1 MAKPKKSAKPIDDL
15 IYSIRGQKVILDT
28 DLAELYGV
36 PTKVLNQAIKRNLER
51 FPDDFMFQLSIS
63 EWSNLR
69 SQIVISSSES
79 ADNEYVTEHRS
90 QSVTGSSESID
101 SKRLAQLRRSGSS
114 RPLAFTEHGAI
125 MASTI
130 LSSPEAVRMSQYVV
144 RAFIKQREFL
154 MANADLLKR
163 LAEIDAKLLNHDDV
177 LKLIIQELQPLLNPP
192 ATPAPPDKE
201 MGFHVKE
208 ESPAYGVV
216 SIRKMTK
223 KTTAKK
229 RKKKV

>member
-1 MAKPKKSAKPIDDL
+1 MPKPKKSAKPIDDL

-51 FPDDFMFQLSIS
+51 FPHDFMFQLSIS
-63 EWSNLR
+63 EWNNLR
-69 SQIVISSSES
+69 SKIVTSSSED
-79 ADNEYVTEHRS
+79 ADNEYIAEHRS
-90 QSVTGSSESID
+90 QSVTGSAEPIE

-114 RPLAFTEHGAI
+114 RPYAFTEHGAI

-177 LKLIIQELQPLLNPP
+177 LQYIIQELQPLLNPP
-192 ATPAPPDKE
+192 ATPTLPDKE

-208 ESPAYGVV
+208 EPSAYGVV
-216 SIRKMTK
+216 SIKKMTK
-223 KTTAKK
+223 KKIMMK
-229 RKKKV
+229 RKTKI

>member
-1 MAKPKKSAKPIDDL
+1 MPKPKKSPKPIDDL
-15 IYSIRGQKVILDT
+15 ILTIRGQKIILDT

-36 PTKVLNQAIKRNLER
+36 STKALNQAVKRNPDR
-51 FPDDFMFQLSIS
+51 FPQDFMFQLSNS

-69 SQIVISSSES
+69 SQFVTSRLDMP
-79 ADNEYVTEHRS
+79 ADKDIITDGH
-90 QSVTGSSESID
+90 GG
-101 SKRLAQLRRSGSS
+101 RRSL
-114 RPLAFTEHGAI
+114 PYAFTEHGAI
-125 MASTI
+125 MASSI

-163 LAEIDAKLLNHDDV
+163 LAEIDAKLLNHDEV

-192 ATPAPPDKE
+192 VSPSLPDKE

-208 ESPAYGVV
+208 DPSAYGLV
-216 SIRKMTK
+216 SIKKMK
-223 KTTAKK
+223 KKIVMK
-229 RKKKV
+229 RKTKA

>member
-1 MAKPKKSAKPIDDL
+1 MSKPKKSPKPIDDL
-15 IYSIRGQKVILDT
+15 IHTIRGQKVILDT

-36 PTKVLNQAIKRNLER
+36 TTKVLNQAVKRNQER
-51 FPDDFMFQLSIS
+51 FPQDFMFRLSALEWNELRKVMAES
-63 EWSNLR
+63 ESKVIGDQAYKIMR
-69 SQIVISSSES
+69 SQIVTASGGRR
-79 ADNEYVTEHRS
+79 NVT
-90 QSVTGSSESID
+90 Q
-101 SKRLAQLRRSGSS
+101 
-114 RPLAFTEHGAI
+114 PPYAFTEHGAI

-177 LKLIIQELQPLLNPP
+177 LQYIIQELQPLLNPP
-192 ATPAPPDKE
+192 ATPTLPDKE

-208 ESPAYGVV
+208 EPSAYGVV
-216 SIRKMTK
+216 SIKKMTK
-223 KTTAKK
+223 KKIV
-229 RKKKV
+229 RKTKA

>member
-1 MAKPKKSAKPIDDL
+1 MPKPQKSPKPIDDL
-15 IYSIRGQKVILDT
+15 IQTTRGQKVILDT

-36 PTKVLNQAIKRNLER
+36 PVKRLNEQVKRNMER
-51 FPDDFMFQLSIS
+51 FPADFMFQLTAE
-63 EWSNLR
+63 EWAVLR
-69 SQIVISSSES
+69 SQIATTKTYLI
-79 ADNEYVTEHRS
+79 DNKGATV
-90 QSVTGSSESID
+90 D
-101 SKRLAQLRRSGSS
+101 SRGGRRT
-114 RPLAFTEHGAI
+114 PPYAFTEHGAI

-163 LAEIDAKLLNHDDV
+163 LAEIDAKLLNHDEV

-192 ATPAPPDKE
+192 PTPALPDKE

-208 ESPAYGVV
+208 EPPAYDVV
-216 SIRKMTK
+216 SIKKMPK
-223 KTTAKK
+223 KTIMMK
-229 RKKKV
+229 RKKKA

>member
-1 MAKPKKSAKPIDDL
+1 MTKPKKSPKPIDDL
-15 IYSIRGQKVILDT
+15 IQTVRGQKVILDT

-36 PTKVLNQAIKRNLER
+36 PTKVLNQAVKRNLER
-51 FPDDFMFQLSIS
+51 FPLDFMFQLSNS

-69 SQIVISSSES
+69 SQIVTSRSDLPEDK
-79 ADNEYVTEHRS
+79 DNTTDGH
-90 QSVTGSSESID
+90 GG
-101 SKRLAQLRRSGSS
+101 RRSL
-114 RPLAFTEHGAI
+114 PYAFTEHGAI

-163 LAEIDAKLLNHDDV
+163 LAEIDAKLLNHDEV

-192 ATPAPPDKE
+192 ATPALPDKE
-201 MGFHVKE
+201 MGFHVRE
-208 ESPAYGVV
+208 EPPTYGVV
-216 SIRKMTK
+216 SIKKMTGK
-223 KTTAKK
+223 KIMMK
-229 RKKKV
+229 RKKA

>member
-1 MAKPKKSAKPIDDL
+1 MPKPKKSPKPIDDL
-15 IYSIRGQKVILDT
+15 IQTIRGQKVILDT

-36 PTKVLNQAIKRNLER
+36 PAKRLNEQVKRNIER
-51 FPDDFMFQLSIS
+51 FPEDFMFQLTAEEWTDLRIQAAERDS
-63 EWSNLR
+63 EHTDDQHVANDR
-69 SQIVISSSES
+69 SQI
-79 ADNEYVTEHRS
+79 A
-90 QSVTGSSESID
+90 TGSSEPSD

-177 LKLIIQELQPLLNPP
+177 LQYIIQELQPLLNPP
-192 ATPAPPDKE
+192 STPTPPDKE

-208 ESPAYGVV
+208 EPPAYGVV

-223 KTTAKK
+223 KTIAKK
-229 RKKKV
+229 RKKA

>member
-1 MAKPKKSAKPIDDL
+1 MPKPKKSPKPIDDL
-15 IYSIRGQKVILDT
+15 IHTIRGQKVILDT

-36 PTKVLNQAIKRNLER
+36 STKALNQAIKRNPER
-51 FPDDFMFQLSIS
+51 FPQDFMFQLSSS

-69 SQIVISSSES
+69 SQIVTSSTED
-79 ADNEYVTEHRS
+79 ADNEYVTTHRS
-90 QSVTGSSESID
+90 QSVTGSSEQID
-101 SKRLAQLRRSGSS
+101 SKRLTQLRRSGSS
-114 RPLAFTEHGAI
+114 RPYAFTEHGAI

-177 LKLIIQELQPLLNPP
+177 LQYIIQELQPLLNPP
-192 ATPAPPDKE
+192 ATPALPDKE

-208 ESPAYGVV
+208 EPPAYG
-216 SIRKMTK
+216 SS
-223 KTTAKK
+223 
-229 RKKKV
+229 RKKKTAKAKAKTSRR

>member
-1 MAKPKKSAKPIDDL
+1 MPKPKKSPKPIDDL
-15 IYSIRGQKVILDT
+15 IHTIRGQKVILDT

-36 PTKVLNQAIKRNLER
+36 PVKRLNEQVKRNIDR
-51 FPDDFMFQLSIS
+51 FPKDFMFQLTTS
-63 EWSNLR
+63 EWTNLRARAGDHDLESIDDQHVTNDR
-69 SQIVISSSES
+69 SQIATSPSEP
-79 ADNEYVTEHRS
+79 
-90 QSVTGSSESID
+90 ID
-101 SKRLAQLRRSGSS
+101 SKRLAKLRRSGSS
-114 RPLAFTEHGAI
+114 RPYAFTEHGAI

-177 LKLIIQELQPLLNPP
+177 LQYIIQELQPLLSPP
-192 ATPAPPDKE
+192 PAPPDKE

-208 ESPAYGVV
+208 EPPAYG
-216 SIRKMTK
+216 STR
-223 KTTAKK
+223 
-229 RKKKV
+229 RKKSVKAIKKSPRR

>member
-1 MAKPKKSAKPIDDL
+1 MPKPKKSPKPIDDL
-15 IYSIRGQKVILDT
+15 IQTLRGQKVILDT

-36 PTKVLNQAIKRNLER
+36 PVKRLNEQVKRNIER
-51 FPDDFMFQLSIS
+51 FPADFMFQLTVE
-63 EWSNLR
+63 EWAILR
-69 SQIVISSSES
+69 SQV
-79 ADNEYVTEHRS
+79 ATAKTHL
-90 QSVTGSSESID
+90 ID
-101 SKRLAQLRRSGSS
+101 YKDIAIETRGGRRTL
-114 RPLAFTEHGAI
+114 PHAFTEHGAI

-177 LKLIIQELQPLLNPP
+177 LQYIIQELQPLLSPP
-192 ATPAPPDKE
+192 PAPPDKE

-208 ESPAYGVV
+208 EPPAYG
-216 SIRKMTK
+216 STR
-223 KTTAKK
+223 
-229 RKKKV
+229 RKKSVKAIKKSPRR

>member
-1 MAKPKKSAKPIDDL
+1 MPKPKKSPKPIDDL
-15 IYSIRGQKVILDT
+15 IHTIRAQKVILDT

-36 PTKVLNQAIKRNLER
+36 PVKRLNEQVKRNIDR
-51 FPDDFMFQLSIS
+51 FPKDFMFQLTAS
-63 EWSNLR
+63 EWTDLRIQAAERDSEHTDDQHVANDR
-69 SQIVISSSES
+69 SQIATSSSEPS
-79 ADNEYVTEHRS
+79 
-90 QSVTGSSESID
+90 D

-114 RPLAFTEHGAI
+114 RPYAFTEHGAI

-163 LAEIDAKLLNHDDV
+163 LAEIDAKLLNHDEV

-192 ATPAPPDKE
+192 TAPALPDKE

-208 ESPAYGVV
+208 EPPAYGATR
-216 SIRKMTK
+216 RKKFVKATK
-223 KTTAKK
+223 KSP
-229 RKKKV
+229 RR

>member
-1 MAKPKKSAKPIDDL
+1 MPKPKKSPKPIDDL
-15 IYSIRGQKVILDT
+15 IQTTRGQKVILDT

-36 PTKVLNQAIKRNLER
+36 PTKVLNQAVKRNLER
-51 FPDDFMFQLSIS
+51 FPKDFMFQLSTS

-69 SQIVISSSES
+69 SQIVTSSSEDHDCHDVAS
-79 ADNEYVTEHRS
+79 NGY
-90 QSVTGSSESID
+90 GG
-101 SKRLAQLRRSGSS
+101 RRT
-114 RPLAFTEHGAI
+114 PPYAFTEHGAI

-163 LAEIDAKLLNHDDV
+163 LAEIDAKLLNHDEV

-192 ATPAPPDKE
+192 ATPALPDKE

-208 ESPAYGVV
+208 EPPAYGVV
-216 SIRKMTK
+216 SIRKISK

-229 RKKKV
+229 RKKRA

>member
-1 MAKPKKSAKPIDDL
+1 MPKPKKLPKPIDDL
-15 IYSIRGQKVILDT
+15 IHTIRGQKVILDT

-36 PTKVLNQAIKRNLER
+36 PAKRPNEQVKRNIER
-51 FPDDFMFQLSIS
+51 FPKDFMFQLSSS
-63 EWSNLR
+63 EWTELRSMAASDKSEVAHDQNIADDR
-69 SQIVISSSES
+69 SQIATGPSEPS
-79 ADNEYVTEHRS
+79 
-90 QSVTGSSESID
+90 D
-101 SKRLAQLRRSGSS
+101 SKRLTQLRRSGSN
-114 RPLAFTEHGAI
+114 RPYAFTEHGAI

-177 LKLIIQELQPLLNPP
+177 LQYIIQELQPLLNPP
-192 ATPAPPDKE
+192 ATPALPDKE

-208 ESPAYGVV
+208 EPPVYGVV
-216 SIRKMTK
+216 SIKKMTK
-223 KTTAKK
+223 KKIVMK
-229 RKKKV
+229 RKKA